1 MLTDIMTLTIGLV
14 LILVSVQM
22 FMDPVKRK
30 IVSEMFKATL
40 LGIAGLFFI
49 YTWSGATKSNGY
61 GFAAPMPY
69 KPLGV

>member
-1 MLTDIMTLTIGLV
+1 MTLTIGLI

-49 YTWSGATKSNGY
+49 YTWSGVTKSNGY